1 MGSCLGHCHLSGE
14 NFRFISAITNV
25 TNKNNDNSE
34 LRLELLDDEWSILEE
49 DEDEYL
55 KSLDCKYSN
64 QYTPASINS
73 LELEWE
79 HLPEM
84 TVFSTNIEKE
94 EPKSVTSAEVWSRI
108 SSADSLEWDHAQGE
122 TIEMKDDMDTET
134 EQLLQ
139 EIEMLTTK
147 TLQQTNDWTS

>member
-1 MGSCLGHCHLSGE
+1 M
-14 NFRFISAITNV
+14 
-25 TNKNNDNSE
+25 
-34 LRLELLDDEWSILEE
+34 
-49 DEDEYL
+49 
-55 KSLDCKYSN
+55 DCKYSN

-94 EPKSVTSAEVWSRI
+94 EPKSITSAEVWSRI

-122 TIEMKDDMDTET
+122 TIEM
-134 EQLLQ
+134 
-139 EIEMLTTK
+139 
-147 TLQQTNDWTS
+147 